1 MNRSASVQGSADLV
15 FGVVALIFLCVM
27 SLIFP
32 NFTGI
37 LALWLAFYFFSSG
50 MHIMRGQNTGASPM
64 RPMVAPSA
72 ATAPVV
78 NTPTLADKMASLN
91 IPKDLKCPSCGAAIR
106 PTDKK
111 CNYCG
116 SSLVPLIDLPQP
128 ANFGDV
134 QVGQSIHIT
143 HPKQGALTLTVHR
156 RLYYGELWQEGSG
169 PNVPWTTTGTYF
181 VGLTLDRDL
190 FLLNWQSRFYLLDS
204 HSPLTDMDINRDFAP
219 YARQFAMSNQTAD
232 VRFQYAN
239 ENWKIIDIGKF
250 RIEYCDGDG
259 AQISPGSVGR
269 FIHGSSGSDVLVVED
284 YQSGGSGG
292 LDTLWK
298 GLIIQQSDIKS

>member
-1 MNRSASVQGSADLV
+1 MNRPARSAQNSSDLI
-15 FGVVALIFLCVM
+15 FGLLALIFLCGLSFV
-27 SLIFP
+27 SPAFS
-32 NFTGI
+32 GI
-37 LALWLAFYFFSSG
+37 LAFWLAFYFFSSG
-50 MHIMRGQNTGASPM
+50 MHILGGQSSGSRMTRPVIASA
-64 RPMVAPSA
+64 VN
-72 ATAPVV
+72 APVV
-78 NTPTLADKMASLN
+78 NTPTLADKMASIN
-91 IPKDLKCPSCGAAIR
+91 IPKDLKCPSCGAAIH

-134 QVGQSIHIT
+134 QVGQSVQVK
-143 HPKQGALTLTVHR
+143 HPKQGELTLTVHR
-156 RLYYGELWQEGSG
+156 RLYYGELWQEHGG
-169 PNVPWTTTGTYF
+169 ANVPWTTTGTYF

-190 FLLNWQSRFYLLDS
+190 FLLNWQSRFYLLES

-219 YARQFAMSNQTAD
+219 YAHQFAMSNQTGD
-232 VRFQYAN
+232 VRFRYAN
-239 ENWKIIDIGKF
+239 ENWKMIDIGKF
-250 RIEYCDGDG
+250 RIEYCEGEG

-269 FIHGSSGSDVLVVED
+269 FIHATNGNDVLVVED

-298 GLIIQQSDIKS
+298 GLIFQQSDIKT

>member
-1 MNRSASVQGSADLV
+1 MNRTAQNTQNSSDLI
-15 FGVVALIFLCVM
+15 FGLIALIFLCGLSFV
-27 SLIFP
+27 SP
-32 NFTGI
+32 TFTGI
-37 LALWLAFYFFSSG
+37 LALWLAFYFYSSG
-50 MHIMRGQNTGASPM
+50 IHILRRQNAGINMT
-64 RPMVAPSA
+64 RPHIASA
-72 ATAPVV
+72 ANAPVAI
-78 NTPTLADKMASLN
+78 TPTLADKMSSIN

-128 ANFGDV
+128 ANFGDT
-134 QVGQSIHIT
+134 QVGQSIRVT
-143 HPKQGALTLTVHR
+143 HPKQGELTLTIHR
-156 RLYYGELWQEGSG
+156 RLYYGELWQASGG

-181 VGLTLDRDL
+181 VGLTLDKDL
-190 FLLNWQSRFYLLDS
+190 FLLNWQSRFYLFDS

-232 VRFQYAN
+232 VRFRYAN
-239 ENWKIIDIGKF
+239 ENWKIEDIGKF
-250 RIEYCDGDG
+250 RIEYCDGEG
-259 AQISPGSVGR
+259 TQISPGSVGR
-269 FIHGSSGSDVLVVED
+269 FIHADNGTDVLAVED

-298 GLIIQQSDIKS
+298 GFKIQQSDIKF

>member
-1 MNRSASVQGSADLV
+1 MNTKTSAPEIIIGII
-15 FGVVALIFLCVM
+15 ALILI
-27 SLIFP
+27 LIFS
-32 NFTGI
+32 GI
-37 LALWLAFYFFSSG
+37 SPFLSSIGAVWIAIYYFISGWEDLKARDQAPRQAQSS
-50 MHIMRGQNTGASPM
+50 IPAAAS
-64 RPMVAPSA
+64 
-72 ATAPVV
+72 APVV
-78 NTPTLADKMASLN
+78 NTPTLAEKMASIH

-134 QVGQSIHIT
+134 QVGQSVRVT
-143 HPKQGALTLTVHR
+143 HPKRGELTLTVRR
-156 RLYYGELWQEGSG
+156 RLYYGELWQEHSG

-190 FLLNWQSRFYLLDS
+190 FLLNWQSRFFLLES

-219 YARQFAMSNQTAD
+219 CARRFAASNQTAD
-232 VRFQYAN
+232 VRFRYAN
-239 ENWKIIDIGKF
+239 ATWKIDDIGKF
-250 RIEYCDGDG
+250 RIEYCDGEG

-269 FIHGSSGSDVLVVED
+269 FIHASNGDQALVVED
-284 YQSGGSGG
+284 YQSSGSGG
-292 LDTLWK
+292 LDTLWRGVK
-298 GLIIQQSDIKS
+298 IQQSDIKF